1 MDNSIKELGK
11 IRDAII
17 TGGISESQLRNMMNK
32 VKEEYGD
39 NVFKPYDLNSVQQ
52 YFYTKAYYEKLI
64 KLAKNG
70 ACSQEFYLHMV
81 NVRDSLKKQSVI
93 KIGAIIASFVV
104 IVLGIANLF
113 ISLNNSKLL
122 KEIVINQNKPEVIVT
137 VSEETK
143 NNESQEFLKPKIE
156 VKEVSSDTKSQELI
170 VQDSDDINT
179 KFVKRALNGEDVKDE
194 YDKNPDTSK
203 EGILEA
209 IKALELN
216 TEQIKIVGKNIKHDE
231 NSFIGE

>member
-17 TGGISESQLRNMMNK
+17 TSGISESKLRDMMNK
-32 VKEEYGD
+32 VKDEYGD

-81 NVRDSLKKQSVI
+81 NVRDSLKKQSVMRF
-93 KIGAIIASFVV
+93 GAIIASFVV

-113 ISLNNSKLL
+113 ISLNNLKLL
-122 KEIVINQNKPEVIVT
+122 KEVIINQNKTEVIVP
-137 VSEETK
+137 VREETIT
-143 NNESQEFLKPKIE
+143 NETQELLNPKIE
-156 VKEVSSDTKSQELI
+156 VKEVSSDMKSQKWI
-170 VQDSDDINT
+170 IQDPDEINT
-179 KFVKRALNGEDVKDE
+179 KFVKRALNGEDVKAE
-194 YDKNPDTSK
+194 YDKDSHTSK
-203 EGILEA
+203 EGILKA

-216 TEQIKIVGKNIKHDE
+216 TEQIKSVGKNIKHDE
-231 NSFIGE
+231 NSFMGE